1 MPQAYSRLKRLLGE
15 RKITVPE
22 LYKRIKQRGM
32 HVNLKSLYRLSREHQ
47 PLERLDLRVAGAI
60 CQVCEVPLSE
70 LIIFET
76 PKATLHRLSAAK
88 QTRLDMLMAKNNE
101 GQLTDGERE
110 ELQVLV
116 REAEEMTLAN
126 ARILAGQR

>member
-1 MPQAYSRLKRLLGE
+1 M
-15 RKITVPE
+15 PE
-22 LYKRIKQRGM
+22 LHKRIKQRGM

-70 LIIFET
+70 LITFET
-76 PKATLHRLSAAK
+76 PKGTLHRLAAAK
-88 QTRLDMLMAKNNE
+88 QKRLDTLMAKNNQ
-101 GQLTDGERE
+101 GKLTDGESEALRA
-110 ELQVLV
+110 LV